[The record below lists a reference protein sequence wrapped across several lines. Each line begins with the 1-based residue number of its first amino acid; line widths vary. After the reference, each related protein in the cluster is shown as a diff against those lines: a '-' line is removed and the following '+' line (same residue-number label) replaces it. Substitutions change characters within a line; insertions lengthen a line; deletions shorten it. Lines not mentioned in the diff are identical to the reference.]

1 MMKSK
6 ILKYSII
13 YLLIILFLGS
23 ICLSFLFGVKIGL
36 LRKDPLFSKVIEV
49 YNLSQNFKLEI
60 NKIFNKKRI
69 QAVSNSLDYK
79 DKKNNFKLKNNL
91 EIFNGSVPNQFTI
104 LTSLSVWEDDE
115 VKHKLVFI
123 SDKEII
129 HEINL
134 QEIQTVSKN
143 NDIYKW
149 PHGLI
154 IDDEHFIY
162 YNFDGGN
169 SITKKDIC
177 GKTIWTVEGNFHHL
191 MSLNDEFIWA
201 LRKKSFGDYDIA
213 EEFVKINK
221 FSGNVVYSFNV
232 RDIIVANQPY
242 DYFSIKQRDLSS
254 LWEYEPFHF
263 NDIDV
268 LTEEFS
274 DYFESFKQ
282 GDLMISSRSLNSIY
296 IIDQNTLKIKK
307 ILFGLTRRQHDPD
320 WNKGYISIYDNQTEW
335 KDGKRYEKSRIVK
348 VLGALEQNLETLKFD
363 VDFISDARGNHEI
376 LEIDNLKYTLITSP
390 YEGKLLLFKNE
401 KNIFTLFNKQKSDV
415 LPISNG
421 KILNKEN
428 FQYSLNLCK

>member
-177 GKTIWTVEGNFHHL
+177 GKTIWTIEGNFHHL

-201 LRKKSFGDYDIA
+201 LRKKRFGDYDIA

>member
-91 EIFNGSVPNQFTI
+91 EIFNGSVPNQFII

-177 GKTIWTVEGNFHHL
+177 GKTIWTAEGNFHHL

-201 LRKKSFGDYDIA
+201 LRKKRFGDYDIA

>member
-177 GKTIWTVEGNFHHL
+177 GKTIWTAEGNFHHL

-201 LRKKSFGDYDIA
+201 LRKKRFGDYDIA

>member
-6 ILKYSII
+6 IIKYSII
-13 YLLIILFLGS
+13 YLAIIFFLGS
-23 ICLSFLFGVKIGL
+23 LSLSFIFGVKTGL
-36 LRKDPLFSKVIEV
+36 LRQDPLFSRIIEI
-49 YNLSQNFKLEI
+49 YNFTQNFKLEI
-60 NKIFNKKRI
+60 KKIFNKKKI
-69 QAVSNSLDYK
+69 QVVSNNQGNINTD
-79 DKKNNFKLKNNL
+79 NNLELKNNL
-91 EIFNGSVPNQFTI
+91 EIYNGSVPSQFI
-104 LTSLSVWEDDE
+104 ISSSLSVWDDDE

-129 HEINL
+129 HEISL
-134 QEIQTVSKN
+134 EEIETVSKN
-143 NDIYKW
+143 DNIFKW

-154 IDDEHFIY
+154 IDNEYFIY

-177 GKTIWTVEGNFHHL
+177 GKTIWSLEGNFHHL
-191 MSLNDEFIWA
+191 MSLNGEFIWA
-201 LRKKSFGDYDIA
+201 LKKKRFGDYDTA

-221 FSGNVVYSFNV
+221 ISGNIVYSFNV

-263 NDIDV
+263 NDVDV

-274 DYFESFKQ
+274 DYFENYKQ

-296 IIDQNTLKIKK
+296 IIDPNTLKIKK

-335 KDGKRYEKSRIVK
+335 ENGKRYANSRIVK
-348 VLGALEQNLETLKFD
+348 LLGAMEQNLETLKFD
-363 VDFISDARGNHEI
+363 VDFVSDARGNHDIREI
-376 LEIDNLKYTLITSP
+376 ENIKYTLILSP
-390 YEGKLLLFKNE
+390 YQGKLLLFKNE
-401 KNIFTLFNKQKSDV
+401 KNVFTLFNKQQSDV

-421 KILNKEN
+421 KILDKKSFLN
-428 FQYSLNLCK
+428 YLNLCN

>member
-1 MMKSK
+1 MKSK

-177 GKTIWTVEGNFHHL
+177 GKTIWTIEGNFHHL

-201 LRKKSFGDYDIA
+201 LRKKRFGDYDIA

>member
-1 MMKSK
+1 
-6 ILKYSII
+6 
-13 YLLIILFLGS
+13 
-23 ICLSFLFGVKIGL
+23 
-36 LRKDPLFSKVIEV
+36 
-49 YNLSQNFKLEI
+49 
-60 NKIFNKKRI
+60 
-69 QAVSNSLDYK
+69 
-79 DKKNNFKLKNNL
+79 
-91 EIFNGSVPNQFTI
+91 
-104 LTSLSVWEDDE
+104 
-115 VKHKLVFI
+115 
-123 SDKEII
+123 
-129 HEINL
+129 
-134 QEIQTVSKN
+134 
-143 NDIYKW
+143 
-149 PHGLI
+149 
-154 IDDEHFIY
+154 
-162 YNFDGGN
+162 
-169 SITKKDIC
+169 
-177 GKTIWTVEGNFHHL
+177 

-201 LRKKSFGDYDIA
+201 LRKKRFGDYDIA

>member
-6 ILKYSII
+6 IFKYSII

-177 GKTIWTVEGNFHHL
+177 GKTIWTLEGNFHHL

-201 LRKKSFGDYDIA
+201 LRKKRFGDYDIA

-268 LTEEFS
+268 LTGEFS
-274 DYFESFKQ
+274 DYFESFNQ

-428 FQYSLNLCK
+428 IQYSLNLCK

>member
-201 LRKKSFGDYDIA
+201 LRKKRFGDYDIA

>member
-1 MMKSK
+1 MFKFS
-6 ILKYSII
+6 
-13 YLLIILFLGS
+13 
-23 ICLSFLFGVKIGL
+23 FGVKIGL

-169 SITKKDIC
+169 SITKKIFAEKLY
-177 GKTIWTVEGNFHHL
+177 GPQKGT
-191 MSLNDEFIWA
+191 FI
-201 LRKKSFGDYDIA
+201 I
-213 EEFVKINK
+213 
-221 FSGNVVYSFNV
+221 
-232 RDIIVANQPY
+232 
-242 DYFSIKQRDLSS
+242 
-254 LWEYEPFHF
+254 
-263 NDIDV
+263 
-268 LTEEFS
+268 
-274 DYFESFKQ
+274 
-282 GDLMISSRSLNSIY
+282 
-296 IIDQNTLKIKK
+296 
-307 ILFGLTRRQHDPD
+307 
-320 WNKGYISIYDNQTEW
+320 
-335 KDGKRYEKSRIVK
+335 
-348 VLGALEQNLETLKFD
+348 
-363 VDFISDARGNHEI
+363 
-376 LEIDNLKYTLITSP
+376 
-390 YEGKLLLFKNE
+390 
-401 KNIFTLFNKQKSDV
+401 
-415 LPISNG
+415 
-421 KILNKEN
+421 
-428 FQYSLNLCK
+428 

>member
-91 EIFNGSVPNQFTI
+91 EKFNGSVPNQFTI

-177 GKTIWTVEGNFHHL
+177 GKTIWTAEGNFHHL

-201 LRKKSFGDYDIA
+201 LRKKRFGDYDIA

>member
-23 ICLSFLFGVKIGL
+23 ICLSFVFGVKIGL
-36 LRKDPLFSKVIEV
+36 LRKDPLFSKVIEA
-49 YNLSQNFKLEI
+49 YNLSQNLRLEI

-69 QAVSNSLDYK
+69 QAVSNSIDNN

-91 EIFNGSVPNQFTI
+91 EIYNGSVPNQFTI

-134 QEIQTVSKN
+134 QEIQAVSKN

-177 GKTIWTVEGNFHHL
+177 GKTIWTLEGNFHHL

-201 LRKKSFGDYDIA
+201 LKKKRFGDYDIA

-221 FSGNVVYSFNV
+221 FSGNIVYSFNV
-232 RDIIVANQPY
+232 RDVIVANQPY

-268 LTEEFS
+268 LTKEFS
-274 DYFESFKQ
+274 DYFESFNQ

-296 IIDQNTLKIKK
+296 IIDPNTLKIKK

>member
-1 MMKSK
+1 MKSK

-177 GKTIWTVEGNFHHL
+177 GKTIWTAEGNFHHL

-201 LRKKSFGDYDIA
+201 LRKKRFGDYDIA